1 MTDKKP
7 AGPAEKQLLSPAR
20 LRWKWVAVIVAA
32 IHLAL
37 LAGLD
42 RLMPF
47 LGQDEEEEEV
57 AALAVEV
64 VTPVAP
70 PPSLPRPLAAPA
82 PQVGVVSES
91 PPPPAQAEPSP
102 EPSSNDSRSDQDFT
116 PAVDLSRRTPKE
128 DELPRIGGVAM
139 TLWWGDHTA
148 GTQVGRGAISLS
160 FPTPDQ
166 YVLKMTSEAMGW
178 ASLIARK
185 PLNAEASGSIGPGG
199 FRPARYTHRTP
210 FGKEEISVFDYEK
223 NQISYS
229 SLKEPLP
236 LPKGVQDRL
245 SFMLQLAW
253 MLKVSPEQFSLGQ
266 SVSLPMAG
274 RKKIEDV
281 RFTVLADQDIVLPG
295 GILVPAL
302 HISTFRA
309 GERFKGQIDVWF
321 DKTDRLLP
329 VRIRFEESNGQVLD
343 MLTARQ

>member
-1 MTDKKP
+1 M
-7 AGPAEKQLLSPAR
+7 SPAR
-20 LRWKWVAVIVAA
+20 LKWKSVAIVVAA
-32 IHLAL
+32 VHLLL

-42 RLMPF
+42 RLLPF
-47 LGQDEEEEEV
+47 LGPDEDEQEV
-57 AALAVEV
+57 AALAVQV
-64 VTPVAP
+64 VTPLAP
-70 PPSLPRPLAAPA
+70 PPSLPRALAAPA

-91 PPPPAQAEPSP
+91 PPPKTEPSQQASL
-102 EPSSNDSRSDQDFT
+102 EDNRSDQDVGT
-116 PAVDLSRRTPKE
+116 SVDLSGRTPKE

-139 TLWWGDHTA
+139 TLWWGDHTG
-148 GTQVGRGAISLS
+148 GTQIGRGAISLS
-160 FPTPDQ
+160 FPAPDQ

-199 FRPARYTHRTP
+199 FRPARYTHHTP
-210 FGKEEISVFDYEK
+210 FGKEEVSVFDYEK

-229 SLKEPLP
+229 SLKEPFP
-236 LPKGVQDRL
+236 LPKGAQDRL

-253 MLKVSPEQFSLGQ
+253 MLKVSPEQFSIGQ

-274 RKKIEDV
+274 RNKIEDV
-281 RFTVLADQDIVLPG
+281 RFTVLADQEIVLPG

-302 HISTFRA
+302 HISSFRV